1 MVFLLIVLC
10 GWCLG
15 PAGTVYADDLGTP
28 LQPPRILSRSG
39 ILLDAETGTVLFE
52 KEADLP
58 IPPASLTKLMTMHL
72 VLQAVAAGRASLDDI
87 VALPPAAWAIN
98 QSPGSSLMFLAPG
111 QIVSLREILL
121 GLAVASGND
130 AAVAAALHVAGGVSA
145 FTAGMNAEARRLGLS
160 RTRFAEP
167 GGISEFNTTTAR
179 DFAFFA
185 RQYVLMHPDT
195 LRDYHSVREFSYP
208 QPHNL
213 PPAFQDQPRTVF
225 QYNRNLLLDSVAGV
239 DGLKTGYIIESG
251 YNIAL
256 TAQRDDTRLI
266 AVLLGGPGSGSAQG
280 GRFREQDGGALLDWG
295 FTHYR
300 TLRPVVAHLDP
311 VLVYKG
317 KRSDLD
323 LVLSEAPAF
332 TLRTD
337 RGTGFGWR
345 LELQEPFV
353 APIQKGDVL
362 GQLVFFDTRGELRR
376 VALQASGSVAPGGF
390 FKRMFDSIR
399 LLFRSLTWR
408 AQ

>member
-1 MVFLLIVLC
+1 VSFWLVLLC
-10 GWCLG
+10 GWFLASPG
-15 PAGTVYADDLGTP
+15 AAVAEDLGTAF
-28 LQPPRILSRSG
+28 QPPQVLSRSG

-52 KEADLP
+52 KDADLP
-58 IPPASLTKLMTMHL
+58 IPPASLTKLMTMHV
-72 VLQAVAAGRASLDDI
+72 VLAEVAAGRASLDDI

-121 GLAVASGND
+121 GLSVASGND
-130 AAVAAALHVAGGVSA
+130 AAVALALHVAGDVPD
-145 FTAGMNAEARRLGLS
+145 FTARMNAEARRLGLS

-167 GGISEFNTTTAR
+167 AGISEFNTTTAR

-256 TAQRDDTRLI
+256 TAQRDGTRLI

-280 GRFREQDGGALLDWG
+280 GRFREQDGGSLLDWG
-295 FTHYR
+295 FDHFR

-311 VLVYKG
+311 VQVYKG
-317 KRSDLD
+317 RRSELD
-323 LVLSEAPAF
+323 LVLAEAPAF

-337 RGTGFGWR
+337 RGGSLGWR
-345 LELQEPFV
+345 IDLNEPFV
-353 APIQKGDVL
+353 APIQKGAVL
-362 GQLVFFDTRGELRR
+362 GQLVFYDTIGEVRR
-376 VALQASGSVAPGGF
+376 VALQASESVVPGGF
-390 FKRMFDSIR
+390 FRRLFDSIR